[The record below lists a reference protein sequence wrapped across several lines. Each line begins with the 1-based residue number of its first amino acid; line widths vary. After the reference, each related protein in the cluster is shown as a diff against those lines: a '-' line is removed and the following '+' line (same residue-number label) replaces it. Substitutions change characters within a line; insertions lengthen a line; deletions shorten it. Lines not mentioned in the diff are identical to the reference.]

1 MFALTFVFMCMLVVV
16 VVIIARATFDAR
28 SYLLL
33 EASPLVR
40 DVPRSI
46 SACVL
51 YSFSVVIRLSELQVV
66 FRWYFCSPVE
76 SLD

>member
-1 MFALTFVFMCMLVVV
+1 MFALTFVFMCMLVAV
-16 VVIIARATFDAR
+16 VVIIARATIDAR

-33 EASPLVR
+33 EAFPLVR
-40 DVPRSI
+40 DVLRSI

-51 YSFSVVIRLSELQVV
+51 YSFSIDIRLSELQVV